1 MIILP
6 EHVEHNQAA
15 LFRRPILVV
24 NIETGEQP
32 VDRIG
37 EILRN
42 RIGRRRICPSCG
54 AETIADNTAP
64 DQMCL
69 ECGAMVPRPKK

>member
-6 EHVEHNQAA
+6 EQVQHNQAA

-32 VDRIG
+32 VDRMD

-42 RIGRRRICPSCG
+42 RVGRRRTCPSCG
-54 AETIADNTAP
+54 TGTIADNTAP
-64 DQMCL
+64 DQLCL
-69 ECGAMVPRPKK
+69 GCGAVVPRPGI

>member
-1 MIILP
+1 MIVLP
-6 EHVEHNQAA
+6 EHIEHNQAA

-24 NIETGEQP
+24 SIETGERP

-37 EILRN
+37 EALRN
-42 RIGRRRICPSCG
+42 QLGRRRVCKSCG
-54 AETIADNTAP
+54 TDTIADNTAP

-69 ECGAMVPRPKK
+69 GCGAVVPRPGR